1 MSTKLKYSDIEN
13 DQKAKF
19 DKIQTMNDNK
29 IKEAKLCAISDVQI
43 MVDQPSHIICAV
55 NVNDSLKLFETSVSQ
70 LVANTQAMLVNVD
83 SNSIAQPYVFDT

>member
-1 MSTKLKYSDIEN
+1 M
-13 DQKAKF
+13 
-19 DKIQTMNDNK
+19 
-29 IKEAKLCAISDVQI
+29 I

-70 LVANTQAMLVNVD
+70 QVANTQAMLVNVD